1 MEIRIDKLA
10 IRADSISTT
19 AQGFIEVDAV
29 TARTGV
35 QKYRK
40 PDGSIR
46 REFRPESE
54 VFNDVNIEALRT
66 SIVTNDH
73 PPEMVTPINARK
85 YMVGFPTGPIEKA
98 TEDSSQER
106 YLKTKLIITCLL
118 YTSPSPRD

>member
-46 REFRPESE
+46 RVAPFAGAWIETGLEVLESTLIGCRP
-54 VFNDVNIEALRT
+54 LRGG
-66 SIVTNDH
+66 VD
-73 PPEMVTPINARK
+73 
-85 YMVGFPTGPIEKA
+85 
-98 TEDSSQER
+98 
-106 YLKTKLIITCLL
+106 
-118 YTSPSPRD
+118 